1 MFDARAFGLM
11 RTDCYLVNIARGEVV
26 NQEDLVHALKSGSI
40 AAAATDVTYPEP
52 LSADHAM
59 WQLDNLLITPHTA
72 DTKEIVT
79 RLFSDRLRVNVAAW
93 IAGTPLVG
101 VVDAE
106 LGY

>member
-1 MFDARAFGLM
+1 
-11 RTDCYLVNIARGEVV
+11 
-26 NQEDLVHALKSGSI
+26 
-40 AAAATDVTYPEP
+40 
-52 LSADHAM
+52 M